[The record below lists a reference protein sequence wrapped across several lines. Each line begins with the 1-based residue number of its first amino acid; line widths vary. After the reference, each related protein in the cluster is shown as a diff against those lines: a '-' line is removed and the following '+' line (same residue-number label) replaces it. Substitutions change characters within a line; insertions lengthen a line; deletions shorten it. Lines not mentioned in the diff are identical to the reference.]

1 MNGQE
6 TVWQKRRRR
15 ISEIIE
21 VGSSADFLS
30 RGYDI
35 FSTVMLLINLTTTV
49 LYTFDYM
56 EESFGPLLLAAEA
69 ITVAFFAV
77 DYKEIMQIQI

>member
-1 MNGQE
+1 MNSQE

-35 FSTVMLLINLTTTV
+35 FSTVMLLINLTATV

-56 EESFGPLLLAAEA
+56 EESFGSLLLAA
-69 ITVAFFAV
+69 
-77 DYKEIMQIQI
+77 